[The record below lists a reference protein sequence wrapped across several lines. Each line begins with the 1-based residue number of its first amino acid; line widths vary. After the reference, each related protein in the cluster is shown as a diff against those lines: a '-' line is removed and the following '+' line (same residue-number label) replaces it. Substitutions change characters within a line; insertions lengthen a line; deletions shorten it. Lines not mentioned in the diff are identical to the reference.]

1 MLRKYRNI
9 LIGSAMMSGLLLAA
23 AAQAQ
28 PIDGQSGT
36 AGAGGGNAGIDSS
49 GAGGTNGSGGGAG
62 FGGFADGSGGAGVFG
77 DGASAGDGGGNGSF
91 GGSSAPSF
99 AGGAGAS
106 NGSPPPNG
114 GFGGGGGGGFQGG
127 GGGGG
132 YSGGGG
138 GSSNT
143 ENGGGGGSYIS
154 SLLTANSL
162 LSGIK
167 GVNDSAAAPAS
178 NGYVAINGVAFN
190 YVGSLADYIIP
201 TDGLYD
207 IAVYGAQGGGNETI
221 SGGFGAFADATG
233 LFTAGTDLKILV
245 GGGGLT
251 GDIPGLYGGGGGG
264 GSFVFNFDSVPLVV
278 AGGGGGAQY
287 FTTAA
292 VPEPATWGM
301 MLLGLGLA
309 GAAMRRKAQVTRQS
323 VTFG

>member
-77 DGASAGDGGGNGSF
+77 DGASA
-91 GGSSAPSF
+91 
-99 AGGAGAS
+99 
-106 NGSPPPNG
+106 
-114 GFGGGGGGGFQGG
+114 GGGGGGFQGG